1 MRLLDDLLAPF
12 DPASIDV
19 VAGLDAMGFVLGS
32 AMATRL
38 GKGFLTVRKAGKLP
52 VEADTVE
59 FTNYTKRTQQ
69 MQMRKPAFHPGT
81 RVLLVD
87 QWIETGGTMQGAIEL
102 VQRQGGVV
110 AGIAA
115 VCIEENERTNRLR
128 ERFLCS
134 SAVGPGTAYTG
145 PVQPPDL
152 GQLCKLHPREK
163 LSIHPQRGIA
173 PDVLDWTGAP
183 GLLMKPR
190 RNTLRV
196 RLVGST
202 VAIIL
207 KNGTRRMR
215 IRLGKPP
222 AYVNQ
227 PHYGHAGPLS
237 RDTMPGVEIL

>member
-1 MRLLDDLLAPF
+1 MTTTTNDDQPWYLALMAPNIRGERFAWLDPSAMYVNERAFHALLDDLLAPF
-12 DPASIDV
+12 APETVDV

-102 VQRQGGVV
+102 VQRQGGVI

-115 VCIEENERTNRLR
+115 VCMEENEQSNRLR
-128 ERFLCS
+128 ERYLCS
-134 SAVGPGTAYTG
+134 SAVRPGSAIQEQCNRQTLDSFATYTPEQG
-145 PVQPPDL
+145 FPSK
-152 GQLCKLHPREK
+152 GQR
-163 LSIHPQRGIA
+163 
-173 PDVLDWTGAP
+173 DV
-183 GLLMKPR
+183 
-190 RNTLRV
+190 
-196 RLVGST
+196 
-202 VAIIL
+202 
-207 KNGTRRMR
+207 
-215 IRLGKPP
+215 
-222 AYVNQ
+222 
-227 PHYGHAGPLS
+227 
-237 RDTMPGVEIL
+237 